1 MHRWQAE
8 LSQTVTLECS
18 GASLLTSLL
27 PINWKAAVA
36 MQEPTILSLSGA
48 VLICVSTFSLGAFE
62 KTHPKPSTSPD
73 VSLRDGS
80 AAQDSLGQYE
90 PVLRGPSRTA

>member
-1 MHRWQAE
+1 MH
-8 LSQTVTLECS
+8 
-18 GASLLTSLL
+18 
-27 PINWKAAVA
+27 

-73 VSLRDGS
+73 LSLRGGS
-80 AAQDSLGQYE
+80 AVQGQ
-90 PVLRGPSRTA
+90 PGAV